1 MATNPTNP
9 NDKNK
14 IDDVSGLGDF
24 VNNMADAA
32 GGMGHQM
39 QQIEGLMKDVGSVR
53 QVFSNLNNVLGDF
66 QSMMKGIINQGN
78 QMGGQEGGGQGGR
91 GQRGALMNAGIET
104 QRQVL
109 DDLVKNWGKAT
120 SSGKPYATTEAAR
133 ETG

>member
-14 IDDVSGLGDF
+14 LDDMSGLGNF

-66 QSMMKGIINQGN
+66 QAMMRGIVNQGN
-78 QMGGQEGGGQGGR
+78 QIGGQEGGR
-91 GQRGALMNAGIET
+91 AQRGSLMNAGVET
-104 QRQVL
+104 QRDVL
-109 DDLVKNWGKAT
+109 DFVRDN
-120 SSGKPYATTEAAR
+120 
-133 ETG
+133 